1 MGQASKIW
9 GDIMPKEYPIDNEFW
24 KWWNDFWQGK
34 NNLNKKSLDE
44 IKSHKI
50 VDDRTLNLWR
60 ENKWMLDKNYKK
72 P

>member
-1 MGQASKIW
+1 MGQVFKIW

-24 KWWNDFWQGK
+24 KWWNDFWQEK
-34 NNLNKKSLDE
+34 NNSSEKSLDE

-50 VDDRTLNLWR
+50 VDDRILNLWR
-60 ENKWMLDKNYKK
+60 KDKWMSDKNYKK

>member
-1 MGQASKIW
+1 MATN
-9 GDIMPKEYPIDNEFW
+9 EYPIDSEFW
-24 KWWNDFWQGK
+24 KWWNTYWEK
-34 NNLNKKSLDE
+34 NSINEKSLDE

-60 ENKWMLDKNYKK
+60 EDKWMSDKNYKK